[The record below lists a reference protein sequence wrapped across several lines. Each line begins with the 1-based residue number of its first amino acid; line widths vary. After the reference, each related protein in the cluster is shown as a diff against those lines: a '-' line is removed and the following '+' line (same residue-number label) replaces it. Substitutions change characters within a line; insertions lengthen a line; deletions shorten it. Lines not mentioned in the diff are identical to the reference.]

1 MGDNPL
7 FYFCTLFYIWV
18 LEVVTTVATSP
29 YLYFIA
35 LLCQVKSLIVKSILD
50 LDYCAKTDF
59 LLSRNWAAPAVENLE
74 KSANLRAWSSDM
86 YATFIKF
93 EHFHLSKSGAPKKSV
108 FTDCSVL
115 TDSAFY
121 FTLPVLLCLMDFFIP
136 LTFSSFVQCPEVL
149 RMIMSNLNMYI
160 LIVH

>member
-1 MGDNPL
+1 MGDNPC
-7 FYFCTLFYIWV
+7 FYYSTLFYIWV

-35 LLCQVKSLIVKSILD
+35 LLCQVKSVIVKSILD
-50 LDYCAKTDF
+50 LDYCAETDF
-59 LLSRNWAAPAVENLE
+59 LLSQIWAGFSVGNSE

-86 YATFIKF
+86 YATFIQF
-93 EHFHLSKSGAPKKSV
+93 EHFHLSKSGASINFV
-108 FTDCSVL
+108 NTNCSVL

-121 FTLPVLLCLMDFFIP
+121 FALPVLLCSMDILIP
-136 LTFSSFVQCPEVL
+136 LTFISFVQCTEVL
-149 RMIMSNLNMYI
+149 RMIMSPLNMYI